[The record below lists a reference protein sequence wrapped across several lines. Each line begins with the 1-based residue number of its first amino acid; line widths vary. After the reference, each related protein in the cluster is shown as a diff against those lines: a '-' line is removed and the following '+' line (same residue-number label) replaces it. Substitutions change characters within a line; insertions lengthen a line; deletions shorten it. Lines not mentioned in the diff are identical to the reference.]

1 MPKISLEKLAAL
13 NYAMPVLTPNQLN
26 IMAAL
31 ARKGNVLEQV
41 LIAFAQ
47 HGLLNKLTNIVLINN
62 KKGGHT

>member
-1 MPKISLEKLAAL
+1 
-13 NYAMPVLTPNQLN
+13 MPVLTPNQLN